1 MGTTVYN
8 ERLNYKGLERVL
20 GKDALGAE
28 FNGDVDSM
36 ESSRTITLMSVVGA
50 RPNFMKIAPIVG
62 AIARHNRNRSGDD
75 ATIRH
80 LLVHTGQHYD
90 EKMSDIFFKELGIAA
105 PDISLG
111 VGSGSHAEQTARV
124 MMAFEPVCLREKPDW
139 VVVVGDVNST
149 MACTLVAS
157 KLGIRVAHVEA
168 GLRSFDRTMPE
179 EINRLV
185 TDALADLL
193 LTPSPD
199 ADENLKREGIPLSKI
214 CLVGNTMI
222 DTLVAN
228 LEQARR
234 SPLPD
239 RLGLHPKGFAYVTL
253 HRPSNVDNQDNLG
266 LIMNE
271 LTRLSR
277 VLPVVFPVHP
287 RTRKMF
293 VQYGIPLDG
302 KPNLKLLDPIGYHDS
317 LCLTENAKFVLT
329 DSGGL
334 QEESTY
340 LRTPCLTLR
349 PNTERPVT
357 IEIGSNRLTCPDKL
371 AADIEDILQDR
382 RPCGR
387 IPELWDG
394 RTAERVLNAL
404 LKTERFAV

>member
-1 MGTTVYN
+1 
-8 ERLNYKGLERVL
+8 
-20 GKDALGAE
+20 
-28 FNGDVDSM
+28 
-36 ESSRTITLMSVVGA
+36 MSVVGA

-62 AIARHNRNRSGDD
+62 AIERHNGNSLGND
-75 ATIRH
+75 ATIKH

-90 EKMSDIFFKELGIAA
+90 EKMSEIFFKELGITA

-185 TDALADLL
+185 TDTLADLL

-199 ADENLKREGIPLSKI
+199 ADENLKREGIPPSRI
-214 CLVGNTMI
+214 RLVGNIMI

-228 LEQARR
+228 LEQARH
-234 SPLPD
+234 SSLPD
-239 RLGLHPKGFAYVTL
+239 QLGLQPKGFAYVTL
-253 HRPSNVDNQDNLG
+253 HRPSNVDDQVTLG

-271 LTRLSR
+271 LTRLAR
-277 VLPVVFPVHP
+277 HMPVVFPVHP
-287 RTRKMF
+287 RTHKMF
-293 VQYGIPLDG
+293 VQYGIPLGG

-317 LCLTENAKFVLT
+317 LCLTEKAKFILT

-340 LRTPCLTLR
+340 LLTPCLTLR
-349 PNTERPVT
+349 PNTERPIT
-357 IEIGSNRLTCPDKL
+357 IDVGTNKLTRPEQL
-371 AADIEDILQDR
+371 ASDIEEILQGR
-382 RPCGR
+382 RKHGR

-394 RTAERVLNAL
+394 RTAERVLNTL
-404 LKTERFAV
+404 LEP